1 MSQNR
6 TAENT
11 INLVIKSSKITK
23 DVLKQAIQ
31 AYMNGDFQKH
41 GKISLRELAKDG
53 KVEGIEVSKQ
63 NIADFQ
69 KIAAKY
75 NVTYALTRN
84 PANSTYNVL
93 FSASKAANI
102 ERAFKEY
109 AASKSISAEKQPFCR
124 ETQREFREKAASLA
138 IQAVRNGFNK
148 DKKHEKVIER

>member
-11 INLVIKSSKITK
+11 INLVIKASKITK

-31 AYMNGDFQKH
+31 SFLNGDFQKH

-69 KIAAKY
+69 KTAAKY

-84 PANSTYNVL
+84 PENSTYNVI
-93 FSASKAANI
+93 FSASNAKNI

-109 AASKSISAEKQPFCR
+109 AAVKSKSKEKQPFSR
-124 ETQREFREKAASLA
+124 ETQREFREKAAALA
-138 IQAVRNGFNK
+138 AQNVREGISMN
-148 DKKHEKVIER
+148 KKHEKVIER